1 MGKAIKER
9 KAESIDHQ
17 LSVWFASRNTFV
29 SKQASTEETEASAY
43 RFVTY
48 SFRCD
53 ERNKRNVFKKTSF
66 VAESLIKIT
75 DPNSIV
81 VIGIKIKLNMR
92 ILASQPASAHQYSDP
107 SSADAIVNLLRI
119 NTAVNEGTLEQVN

>member
-1 MGKAIKER
+1 MGKAVKER
-9 KAESIDHQ
+9 KVESIDHQ

-53 ERNKRNVFKKTSF
+53 ERKSMKLVNNIEFIKMYINACKT
-66 VAESLIKIT
+66 
-75 DPNSIV
+75 
-81 VIGIKIKLNMR
+81 
-92 ILASQPASAHQYSDP
+92 Y
-107 SSADAIVNLLRI
+107 
-119 NTAVNEGTLEQVN
+119 